1 MRANLRWAL
10 LAWIVSY
17 GGQAGPLA
25 AEPGTPQQEY
35 AKLRADWDAV
45 NTKLNGLADRYRT
58 APATERD
65 GIRAEYAAAVA
76 QADALLPL
84 LRDAGIA
91 TYKAAPNQDPALV
104 KLLVGIVANDTRHD
118 RYDAALQLARVLI
131 DSGCPEKAVFG
142 PAGVAA
148 YGGDE
153 FDAAQKYLTAASDA
167 NVLDDDG
174 SACLTDVAL
183 AKRLWGHEQDIRR
196 QEAAANDLPRVL
208 LKTSQGDM
216 VVELYE
222 NEAPQTVGNF
232 VYLVEK
238 GFYNGLSFHRVLPG
252 FMAQGGCPRGDG
264 AGGPGYKIYCECYT
278 PNHRNHFRGTLSMAH
293 AGRDTGGSQFFLTFR
308 RTPHLDGRHTVF
320 GRVVEGI
327 DVLAKLQRIDPSA
340 GGRQPEPDRIVEAK
354 VLRKRKHEYRPVKVK

>member
-1 MRANLRWAL
+1 M
-10 LAWIVSY
+10 
-17 GGQAGPLA
+17 A
-25 AEPGTPQQEY
+25 ADPGAVQQDY

-45 NTKLNGLADRYRT
+45 NAQLNGLADRFRT
-58 APATERD
+58 APATERE
-65 GIRAEYAAAVA
+65 GIRAEYAEVVA
-76 QADALLPL
+76 KANALLPQ

-91 TYKAAPNQDPALV
+91 AYKAAPNQDRDLLG
-104 KLLVGIVANDTRHD
+104 LLVGIVANDVRCD
-118 RYDAALQLARVLI
+118 RCDQALQLARLLI
-131 DSGCPEKAVFG
+131 DSGCPEKGILG
-142 PAGVAA
+142 PAGIAA
-148 YGGDE
+148 YACDE
-153 FDAAQKYLTAASDA
+153 FAAAQQYLTLAKDA
-167 NVLDDDG
+167 DALEDDG
-174 SACLTDVAL
+174 SVCLTDVAF
-183 AKRLWGHEQDIRR
+183 ATKLWGKEQEIRR

-222 NEAPQTVGNF
+222 NEAPQTVDNF
-232 VYLVEK
+232 VSLVEK

-264 AGGPGYKIYCECYT
+264 GGGPGYEIYCECYA

-327 DVLAKLQRIDPSA
+327 DILAKLQRIDPSA
-340 GGRQPEPDRIVEAK
+340 GGRKPQPDRIVEAK
-354 VLRKRKHEYRPVKVK
+354 MLRKRDHEYQPAKVK